1 MKKYGICLV
10 TAIMA
15 VSLLAPVTLFGGDDK
30 DHVRYVK
37 DYKDP
42 VIKQMKEEMDSLTA
56 LSDSITAE
64 IDKKFKD
71 MKKEKKDNK
80 EKLRFDF
87 RNVNKPSSPEA
98 FKAPFHYPPVPQY
111 YTGTCWCF
119 CTTSFMESEIK
130 RLTGKEIKLSEIY
143 TVYWEY
149 VEKARGYI
157 QKRGNQIFAQGGESD
172 GLFIIWEK
180 YGVVPLKEYS
190 GLTGGT
196 DKHNHKMLQA
206 EIMDYFGLVKKTGVW
221 DEEINIAHIRVILDK
236 YLGKP
241 PEKFSY
247 KGKKITPLKFFKDIL
262 KVNTDDYIQV
272 MSTLSEPFYLAG
284 EFDVVDNWRPTKT
297 YYNLPLDEFYE
308 RIKMAAKKGY
318 TVCIGGD
325 VSEPGYNGFEDAA
338 IIPDFDIPQEYINQ
352 DSREFRIN
360 NKTTSDDHGI
370 HLVGYMEKDGRD
382 WFLIKDSARSSR
394 HGDFHGYYFYRDDYI
409 KMKML
414 TYSVHKDIMKDLE
427 DKFEEAEKETAKK

>member
-1 MKKYGICLV
+1 MKKYGICLAV
-10 TAIMA
+10 AIMA
-15 VSLLAPVTLFGGDDK
+15 ISLLAPVTLFGGDDK

-42 VIKQMKEEMDSLTA
+42 VIKQMKEEMDSLA
-56 LSDSITAE
+56 AIRDSITAE

-71 MKKEKKDNK
+71 MKKEKKDK
-80 EKLRFDF
+80 REKLRFDF
-87 RNVNKPSSPEA
+87 VDVNKPSSPEA

-149 VEKARGYI
+149 VEKAKGYI
-157 QKRGNQIFAQGGESD
+157 QKRGNQLFAQGGESD
-172 GLFIIWEK
+172 GLFIIWDK

-190 GLTGGT
+190 GLTGGR
-196 DKHNHKMLQA
+196 DKHNHKMLHG
-206 EIMDYFGLVKKTGVW
+206 EIMDYFELVKKSGVW
-221 DEEINIAHIRVILDK
+221 DEETNIAHIRVILDK

-284 EFDVVDNWRPTKT
+284 EFDVPDNWRPTNT

-308 RIKMAAKKGY
+308 RIKMAAREGY

-352 DSREFRIN
+352 DSRELRIN
-360 NKTTSDDHGI
+360 NKTTSDDHGL

-414 TYSVHKDIMKDLE
+414 TYSVHKDIMKELE
-427 DKFEEAEKETAKK
+427 GKFKEAEKESAEK